1 MLLPSVA
8 ELYAR
13 PWSNENRADQWV
25 NTVRYTIVV
34 GWIVHPRTGKFHD
47 TTLDQEW
54 DDRKSLCRNNL
65 LTVHLDYNLELMS
78 SISISVKAN
87 DHPHIRPL
95 NVLRDLSAVADLI
108 ELCFSS
114 TMDND
119 GQRYLSDM
127 RRASH
132 DDSFLNWAS
141 RVTESASLPLMGYV
155 WEQDG
160 RIVGNSSLIPF
171 RDHGKRIYLIANVAT
186 HPDYRRRGIGRALT
200 ERSMKQ
206 ARDKNAS
213 AVWLHVREDNPGA
226 IELYKGLGFQEL
238 ARRTAWYATPDRYLP
253 LPNVDIRIAPRQPRF
268 WPQQQDWLRRLY
280 PEALDWYHQWNF
292 NALRPGLW
300 TWIYMLFVD
309 FNIKQWAATRNDK
322 LLATLTWMPH
332 GSRSESLYAAID
344 QQADGNALTYLLLN
358 ARRVFANHTSISL
371 DYPAGEMVE
380 AIQAAGFKPRRTLLW
395 MRA

>member
-1 MLLPSVA
+1 
-8 ELYAR
+8 
-13 PWSNENRADQWV
+13 
-25 NTVRYTIVV
+25 
-34 GWIVHPRTGKFHD
+34 
-47 TTLDQEW
+47 
-54 DDRKSLCRNNL
+54 
-65 LTVHLDYNLELMS
+65 MS
-78 SISISVKAN
+78 SITIPVKAN

-108 ELCFSS
+108 EQCFSS

-141 RVTESASLPLMGYV
+141 RMTESASLPLIGFV

-171 RDHGKRIYLIANVAT
+171 RDHGKRIFLIANVAT

-226 IELYKGLGFQEL
+226 IQLYQGLGFQEV
-238 ARRTAWYATPDRYLP
+238 ARRTAWYAMPDRNLP
-253 LPNVDIRIAPRQPRF
+253 VPKLDIQVMARQPRF

-280 PEALDWYHQWNF
+280 PDTLNWYHSWNF
-292 NALRPGLW
+292 NALRPGPW
-300 TWIYMLFVD
+300 TWLYMLFVD
-309 FNIKQWAATRNDK
+309 FNVKQWVATRNDK
-322 LLATLTWMPH
+322 LLAALTWMPQ
-332 GSRSESLYAAID
+332 GGRSESLFAAIPD
-344 QQADGNALTYLLLN
+344 ASDGEALSLLLLN
-358 ARRVFANHTSISL
+358 ARRSLSNYSSLSL
-371 DYPAGEMVE
+371 DYPAGEMVN
-380 AIQAAGFKPRRTLLW
+380 AIQAAGFKARRTLLW